1 MLCIL
6 GMMVI
11 SIRDTCEF
19 LSFLVATIWGLH
31 LVSSGF
37 MATVNHLTIYRTGPW
52 PSTMNYLVQ
61 NASRDM
67 LEKFMKLLSH
77 VWLFVTPW
85 TVARQAPLTMGF
97 IRQEYWSGLP
107 CPSPG
112 DLPDPGIE
120 PGSSALQPD
129 SLPSEPPGKP
139 WETYRLFFIYYRTLK
154 FCLQQSGFSWILCIL
169 LILHPPW
176 VSLQYGIVGRTGAGK
191 SSLIA
196 ALFRLSE
203 PEGGIY
209 IDGILTTHIG
219 LHDLRKKLSVALQVR
234 TAEHSHMFFV

>member
-6 GMMVI
+6 GIMVI
-11 SIRDTCEF
+11 SIRDICEF

-97 IRQEYWSGLP
+97 PRQEYWSRLP
-107 CPSPG
+107 FPTPG
-112 DLPDPGIE
+112 DLPLPLLPFPGDQTLVSCISYIGTPE
-120 PGSSALQPD
+120 SIMIFLAVVFI
-129 SLPSEPPGKP
+129 
-139 WETYRLFFIYYRTLK
+139 FF
-154 FCLQQSGFSWILCIL
+154 C
-169 LILHPPW
+169 
-176 VSLQYGIVGRTGAGK
+176 
-191 SSLIA
+191 
-196 ALFRLSE
+196 
-203 PEGGIY
+203 
-209 IDGILTTHIG
+209 
-219 LHDLRKKLSVALQVR
+219 
-234 TAEHSHMFFV
+234 SHMVLP

>member
-112 DLPDPGIE
+112 DLPDPGNE
-120 PGSSALQPD
+120 LKSPALAGRCFTT
-129 SLPSEPPGKP
+129 S
-139 WETYRLFFIYYRTLK
+139 TTLEVRK
-154 FCLQQSGFSWILCIL
+154 SQTQLKRFSTPTLC
-169 LILHPPW
+169 
-176 VSLQYGIVGRTGAGK
+176 S
-191 SSLIA
+191 
-196 ALFRLSE
+196 
-203 PEGGIY
+203 
-209 IDGILTTHIG
+209 
-219 LHDLRKKLSVALQVR
+219 
-234 TAEHSHMFFV
+234 

>member
-61 NASRDM
+61 NASRAM
-67 LEKFMKLLSH
+67 LEKLMKLLGH

-85 TVARQAPLTMGF
+85 TVAHKAFLSVEFSRPF
-97 IRQEYWSGLP
+97 
-107 CPSPG
+107 PSPG

-129 SLPSEPPGKP
+129 TLPSEPPGKP
-139 WETYRLFFIYYRTLK
+139 WETYRLLFIYNRTLK
-154 FCLQQSGFSWILCIL
+154 IHLQQSGFSWVLCIL

-219 LHDLRKKLSVALQVR
+219 LHDLRKKLSIALQVC
-234 TAEHSHMFFV
+234 TAERSHMFFV